1 MLKLILQIF
10 SWMHRF
16 RKRYSHPPVLPFLTP
31 QTFQQNDPCAKDENR
46 FHGSWTCLVGGVWRG
61 LSGGVAEPSSD
72 HHRQN
77 LRVHSLGFSST
88 KHGILLYSSD
98 TD

>member
-1 MLKLILQIF
+1 MDVFGGRSLAELGGGR
-10 SWMHRF
+10 SWA
-16 RKRYSHPPVLPFLTP
+16 FL
-31 QTFQQNDPCAKDENR
+31 
-46 FHGSWTCLVGGVWRG
+46 
-61 LSGGVAEPSSD
+61 AELRSPSSD

-88 KHGILLYSSD
+88 KHGILLYSTD